1 MNAAQFSWDDD
12 DDDDDDNS
20 KPNFAL
26 KKHFALHH
34 IWRLAK
40 PVILNFFCFYLY
52 PDAYIKA

>member
-1 MNAAQFSWDDD
+1 MNAAQFPWD